1 MTCKI
6 DHGINEIAEGIDD
19 LHFDLGLCLISQEL
33 DSNGKTLTIFD
44 LPETRYYWLIYQN
57 ELITAKLKYDMA
69 AKQHKCN
76 QNITRLNTDQ

>member
-33 DSNGKTLTIFD
+33 DSNGKTLTMFD

-57 ELITAKLKYDMA
+57 
-69 AKQHKCN
+69 
-76 QNITRLNTDQ
+76 